1 MARAFCG
8 IYARPSSIAKTAPQD
23 YVVGNGSVYATAYF
37 DIAAVRVFGQSGT
50 NVVVDGDSGAVPSAK
65 WGLGSLV
72 AAVGFL
78 FGVAL

>member
-1 MARAFCG
+1 M
-8 IYARPSSIAKTAPQD
+8 
-23 YVVGNGSVYATAYF
+23 YATAYF